1 MTMIWITVISFGLVL
16 GLGEYTTV
24 KANNT
29 ELAAQVKEQSA
40 TIDEL
45 QASAIKKNEML
56 HTLDGVTVQD
66 LSTSSGALA

>member
-1 MTMIWITVISFGLVL
+1 MTIIWITVISLGLVL

-24 KANNT
+24 KKNNA
-29 ELAAQVKEQSA
+29 ELTAQVKEQSE

-45 QASAIKKNEML
+45 QASVSKKPATL

-66 LSTSSGALA
+66 LSTSSGAPA